1 MTSEGDE
8 TSLYYPNNEALGM
21 ETAMRAAESALNNN
35 ERSKLSSWLAVDSV
49 P

>member
-8 TSLYYPNNEALGM
+8 TSLYYPNNDALGM
-21 ETAMRAAESALNNN
+21 ETAMRAAESALENN